1 MRRMERERTVVI
13 ERAHGMAQQHRA
25 CYLRVRGGPAGH
37 GGFTIGVSENTSLF
51 NKVQRGRLI
60 REGPGRA
67 INILIQWR
75 WEVLPESQLQ
85 AAAFKENE

>member
-1 MRRMERERTVVI
+1 MQADGFNLKSAEDGAAARSLLFT
-13 ERAHGMAQQHRA
+13 
-25 CYLRVRGGPAGH
+25 CVRGGAAGH
-37 GGFTIGVSENTSLF
+37 GGFTIGVGENTSLF

-75 WEVLPESQLQ
+75 WEALPESQLE
-85 AAAFKENE
+85 AGAFKENE